1 MTIITGTVVDTS
13 GHPVDGVLWA
23 SPGEFRADG
32 GVVYAPQRIPYP
44 IENGEVSVDL
54 APGPARLAV
63 QSGGPPRSLHVL
75 IPTAGPVTLA
85 SLIGDS

>member
-1 MTIITGTVVDTS
+1 MTVVNGTITDTA
-13 GHPVDGVLWA
+13 GTPLDGVLWA

-63 QSGGPPRSLHVL
+63 QSGGPPRSFHVT
-75 IPTAGPVTLA
+75 IPDEGPVTLA
-85 SLIGDS
+85 SLIGES

>member
-1 MTIITGTVVDTS
+1 MTLVTGIVTDTS
-13 GHPVDGVLWA
+13 GRRLDGVLWA